1 MLEIVSALFV
11 AALMQPFPEN
21 RKNCVGLLYLR
32 FYMKTTLLFF
42 LFFALSSLLLHSQDD
57 KTFKPY
63 IVLGVNTSQIEGDGM
78 KGYSK
83 FGGNGGFGVYFKI
96 KPNWSISTEIL
107 YNMKGASGTPR
118 DDNGNFTPV
127 SYAKII
133 MDYAEVPI
141 FLSYHDKKVAMF
153 GLGISLGGL
162 ARSDF
167 SYNDNSGVGNKD
179 PLFFD
184 IYRKYDLSGLINI
197 TFKIKKHFGF
207 NLRGSYSIIPISSS
221 NNQVHNCLSVR
232 GMYFF

>member
-1 MLEIVSALFV
+1 MKTCCFLFV
-11 AALMQPFPEN
+11 LS
-21 RKNCVGLLYLR
+21 V
-32 FYMKTTLLFF
+32 LF
-42 LFFALSSLLLHSQDD
+42 ASSLYSQDD

-78 KGYSK
+78 KGYTK
-83 FGGNGGFGVYFKI
+83 FGGNGGVGVYFKI

-127 SYAKII
+127 SYAKIVV
-133 MDYAEVPI
+133 DYAEVPVFI
-141 FLSYHDKKVAMF
+141 SYHDKKVAMF
-153 GLGISLGGL
+153 GVGVSIGGL
-162 ARSDF
+162 ARTDF
-167 SYNDNSGVGNKD
+167 TYEDNSGSNNKD

-184 IYRKYDLSGLINI
+184 IYRKYDLSGLINV

-207 NLRGSYSIIPISSS
+207 NLRGSYSIIPISSN